1 MPPSVGHS
9 VQWWMGTGHRI
20 WHFQY
25 LERGSEPF
33 LGGGSKLLLGDPHW
47 VSGLHCPTGTSP
59 PASLWGSEEV
69 VPLQKAVCR
78 HTVPGQDAHHEV
90 QKLELQTWG
99 LRHEAAKDPQLHVAS
114 VLLACLKPVA
124 PPDTRDSPQCWG
136 HCARGCISPE
146 HKNLGPV
153 DKQPQPSLRP
163 KKEGQG
169 EVVKWAPEEGSQ
181 PQTDPQTAENLAWGF
196 EAFPQPSPISLQTL
210 NMK

>member
-1 MPPSVGHS
+1 MVDGDRPPHLAFPVLGK
-9 VQWWMGTGHRI
+9 R
-20 WHFQY
+20 
-25 LERGSEPF
+25 LRAF
-33 LGGGSKLLLGDPHW
+33 LGRREQASPGRSPLGVWAPLSNRNVPTRKPLGKQGS
-47 VSGLHCPTGTSP
+47 CPS
-59 PASLWGSEEV
+59 AESCV
-69 VPLQKAVCR
+69 QA

-114 VLLACLKPVA
+114 VLLARLKPAA

-136 HCARGCISPE
+136 HRARGCISPE